1 MSIDSDTDIWELLIL
16 RKKKKKK
23 KTLHYHDVIEIGN
36 ICFMLERTSFSVSQ
50 RSEVFDDILFDS
62 KTENFCF
69 ALFHLNYT
77 ELKYGEGLQSNT
89 IHCEDE

>member
-1 MSIDSDTDIWELLIL
+1 
-16 RKKKKKK
+16 
-23 KTLHYHDVIEIGN
+23 
-36 ICFMLERTSFSVSQ
+36 MLERTSFSDSQ

-62 KTENFCF
+62 KTGNFGF

-89 IHCEDE
+89 IHCKDELILKRKKHLEAENIPDKGNSRLDYTE